1 MIGVSLLDRFHEISF
16 VELVLI
22 GGKNPLRHI
31 ALAVLPRC
39 DCHAVQPVIA
49 GDDYSSTLFPQ
60 KPFRGVADIHEQLR
74 VVQLFRAPVGEVEKH
89 RDVGFGVQ
97 IDSRHVECVT
107 SEVTADELGQLEQL
121 PLVCQR
127 H

>member
-1 MIGVSLLDRFHEISF
+1 VIGVSLLDRFHEISF
-16 VELVLI
+16 VELVRI
-22 GGKNPLRHI
+22 GGKDPPRQI

-39 DCHAVQPVIA
+39 DSHAVKPVIVS
-49 GDDYSSTLFPQ
+49 DDYFPPLFPMP
-60 KPFRGVADIHEQLR
+60 PFRGVADIHEQLR
-74 VVQLFRAPVGEVEKH
+74 VVQLFRAPVREVEKH
-89 RDVGFGVQ
+89 RDVGAGVQ

-121 PLVCQR
+121 ALVSQR